1 MSNLK
6 LSFPTDGIAVVTLAN
21 PPMNAM
27 DSALLEELAALFEGL
42 ASDRTVRAAVIAAE
56 GPAFS
61 AGLNL
66 KTVPALD
73 RLGQRRLVDALNES
87 FGTLYAWPK
96 PLVAAVNGHAIAG
109 GLILA
114 LCADWRIVADVP
126 MQVGLAEVRVGVTYP
141 VAALEVARS
150 ELSPF
155 AARRLILLG
164 ETLDAAGAET
174 LAVFDERVPAAG
186 LRERA
191 ILQAERHAGLP
202 PQAFATTKRELRAA
216 QLARIDA
223 ARAGHA
229 EPRLAAWLGEEMR
242 RASEAVM
249 RASTEV
255 LRRTA

>member
-1 MSNLK
+1 MSTLK
-6 LSFPTDGIAVVTLAN
+6 LAIAKDGIAIVTLAH

-27 DSALLEELAALFEGL
+27 DAPLLEKLASLFDGLAA
-42 ASDRTVRAAVIAAE
+42 DPTVRAAVIAAE

-73 RLGQRRLVDALNES
+73 RPEQRRLIDALNAS

-114 LCADWRIVADVP
+114 LCADWRVVADVP
-126 MQVGLAEVRVGVTYP
+126 MQISLAEVRVGVTYP
-141 VAALEVARS
+141 VAPLQIARA
-150 ELSPF
+150 ELAPS

-164 ETLDAAGAET
+164 ETIDAATAEA
-174 LAVFDERVPAAG
+174 LAIMDERVPSNVLLA
-186 LRERA
+186 RA
-191 ILQAERHAGLP
+191 IAQAECHAGLP

-216 QLARIDA
+216 QLDRIGA
-223 ARAGHA
+223 ARVGQG
-229 EPRLAAWLGEEMR
+229 ELRLVSWLGEEMR
-242 RASEAVM
+242 RASAAM
-249 RASTEV
+249 
-255 LRRTA
+255 LRGVA

>member
-1 MSNLK
+1 MSTLK
-6 LSFPTDGIAVVTLAN
+6 LSIAEDGIAVVTLAS

-27 DSALLEELAALFEGL
+27 DAVLLEKLANLFEGL
-42 ASDRTVRAAVIAAE
+42 AADRTVRAAVIAAD

-66 KTVPALD
+66 KTTPGLD
-73 RLGQRRLVDALNES
+73 RLGQRRLVDALNDC

-126 MQVGLAEVRVGVTYP
+126 LQISLAEVRVGVTYP
-141 VAALEVARS
+141 VAPLAIARR
-150 ELSPF
+150 ELAPS

-164 ETLDAAGAET
+164 ETVDAAMAES
-174 LAVFDERVPAAG
+174 LAIVDERVPAEVLLAH
-186 LRERA
+186 A
-191 ILQAERHAGLP
+191 IAQAERHATLP

-216 QLARIDA
+216 ELERIDA
-223 ARAGHA
+223 ARAGRG
-229 EPRLAAWLGEEMR
+229 EPRLAGWLGEEMR
-242 RASEAVM
+242 RASAAVL
-249 RASTEV
+249 RASSAV
-255 LRRTA
+255 LRGAA